1 VNRARSLGI
10 RLFASIVA
18 WLVLCAATGIF
29 ATEGALH
36 PARLPLTHADEQRA
50 SDIATQNRATLANV
64 EITARDGARL
74 RAWSIRPHM
83 GNGDAV
89 ILFHGQGD
97 NRTGMLGPAQM
108 LLRHGFAVLLPDSR
122 AQGMSS
128 GALGTYGVLEADD
141 IRLWFEWLRR
151 QDSPRCIDGLG
162 DSMGGAELLESL
174 AAEKGFCAV
183 VAESPFATF
192 REAAYD
198 RLGQQFSTGPWLGRT
213 LLRPALTAGME
224 YARLRYGVDLSRADP
239 VDAVARS
246 RVPVLLIHGLADT
259 NLPPRHS
266 EMIRAA
272 DPSIALWEPAGAG
285 HCGASTTAPA
295 EYERR
300 VVGWF
305 TAHDSPQIVA
315 RLPR

>member
-1 VNRARSLGI
+1 MM
-10 RLFASIVA
+10 A
-18 WLVLCAATGIF
+18 WLVLCAAIGIF

-36 PARLPLTHADEQRA
+36 PTRLALTRDDEQRA
-50 SDIATQNRATLANV
+50 RDIATQNSATLLNL

-74 RAWSIRPHM
+74 RAWSIRPQM
-83 GNGDAV
+83 GNGNAV
-89 ILFHGQGD
+89 ILLHGQGD
-97 NRTGMLGPAQM
+97 NRAGMLGPAQM

-122 AQGMSS
+122 AQGMSG

-141 IRLWFEWLRR
+141 IRLWFEWLRA
-151 QDSPRCIDGLG
+151 QDSRRCIDGLG
-162 DSMGGAELLESL
+162 DSMGGAEILESL

-183 VAESPFATF
+183 VAESPFAMF

-213 LLRPALTAGME
+213 LLRPALTAGMA
-224 YARLRYGVDLSRADP
+224 YARLKYGVDLSRADP

-272 DPSIALWEPAGAG
+272 NSSVALWEPAGAG
-285 HCGASTTAPA
+285 HCGASFAAPE

-305 TAHDSPQIVA
+305 TAHDSRQLIV
-315 RLPR
+315 RVLR